1 MSAPSSRARCS
12 RRGGTPEKFVDKSPF
27 NNKYDNGECFEDVN
41 GNGKWDSDRGKT
53 GQGGADDAVLYTVSV
68 KYKRL
73 FPMAKM
79 FGWSS
84 DLTVKASTVLRNQ
97 PYGEQATPNYAK
109 CT

>member
-1 MSAPSSRARCS
+1 MRANVVIVAVGIDRV
-12 RRGGTPEKFVDKSPF
+12 GD
-27 NNKYDNGECFEDVN
+27 GEEP
-41 GNGKWDSDRGKT
+41 